1 MIVMS
6 FMACFSSLYT
16 SMHMSLHCVCSS
28 ASMLVLEIKGV
39 GDGGINTDIYL
50 TTIIILWMKLKISN
64 CLFLWVH
71 ELS

>member
-1 MIVMS
+1 
-6 FMACFSSLYT
+6 
-16 SMHMSLHCVCSS
+16 MSLHCVCSS
-28 ASMLVLEIKGV
+28 ASMLVLGIKGV